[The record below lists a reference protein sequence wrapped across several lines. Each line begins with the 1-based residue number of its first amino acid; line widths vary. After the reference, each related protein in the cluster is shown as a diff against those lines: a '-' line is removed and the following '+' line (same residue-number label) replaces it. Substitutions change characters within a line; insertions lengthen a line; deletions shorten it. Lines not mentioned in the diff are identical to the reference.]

1 MGMVKKMVGTNILV
15 DEINKL
21 LGEKLYKYIDE
32 QKLNILGNPLPKEN
46 QQTIDWEQQTDF
58 EFTYELGI
66 APEVKVGIT
75 EKDKFEKLKI
85 VVSQKMID
93 DHTQKI
99 ATSYGK
105 MEDVETVSNESLLQG
120 KFEEMDGKKVKI
132 PGFIVPLE
140 FDDNQVVTKFF
151 LVPFFGACIH
161 VPPPPPNQIIYVD
174 APNGVELTALYDPFW
189 ISGTLNTTIVE
200 NDVATSAYAMTMDK
214 IENYY

>member
-1 MGMVKKMVGTNILV
+1 MYL
-15 DEINKL
+15 
-21 LGEKLYKYIDE
+21 
-32 QKLNILGNPLPKEN
+32 PL
-46 QQTIDWEQQTDF
+46 ICR
-58 EFTYELGI
+58 
-66 APEVKVGIT
+66 
-75 EKDKFEKLKI
+75 
-85 VVSQKMID
+85 
-93 DHTQKI
+93 
-99 ATSYGK
+99 
-105 MEDVETVSNESLLQG
+105 SLLFATLLLVQTVHAG
-120 KFEEMDGKKVKI
+120 TSNYQSLAWPDLMPQSDIDALSNPPEYLNEIEDGSVEDTIANQFKQQISKASDLRYQEALQSTKVIEEMDGKKVKI